1 MEENENLN
9 DNMDKNQK
17 TEKGKGKAVAFIILA
32 VVLIV
37 TIAAAVIYDMMDKS
51 IPKAYIQIVSNTD
64 DMQNMINTIY
74 EGVEEELPPTLNTQ
88 VVDISN
94 VDILKSYTGLSS
106 NENIDAVVVSEPMIG
121 SQAYSL
127 VLVKV
132 KDGQDANA
140 IAKEMS
146 ENIDTRKWICVEAE
160 KLYATSQDNLAVL
173 IMASN
178 EWATPVSNRIKEIL
192 TYHGEEYTRESISAP
207 EDQYIM
213 DGGVIPE

>member
-1 MEENENLN
+1 MEENIIE
-9 DNMDKNQK
+9 KNK
-17 TEKGKGKAVAFIILA
+17 KKNRKGAIAFIILSIVLVIAIIVGA
-32 VVLIV
+32 VY
-37 TIAAAVIYDMMDKS
+37 AIYRNQ
-51 IPKAYIQIVSNTD
+51 PKTYTQIVSSTD

-74 EGVEEELPPTLNTQ
+74 EGVEAELPPTLNTQ

>member
-1 MEENENLN
+1 MEENIIEENKK
-9 DNMDKNQK
+9 KNRKGAIAFVILSIVLVIAIIVGAVYAIYRNQPK
-17 TEKGKGKAVAFIILA
+17 TY
-32 VVLIV
+32 
-37 TIAAAVIYDMMDKS
+37 T
-51 IPKAYIQIVSNTD
+51 QIVSSTD

-74 EGVEEELPPTLNTQ
+74 EGVEAELPPTLNTQ

-94 VDILKSYTGLSS
+94 LDILKSYTGLSS

-127 VLVKV
+127 ILVKV
-132 KDGQDANA
+132 KDAQDANA

-173 IMASN
+173 IMASD
-178 EWATPVSNRIKEIL
+178 EWATPVYNNLKEML
-192 TYHGEEYTRESISAP
+192 PSHSEEYTKESASAS
-207 EDQYIM
+207 EDQSITE
-213 DGGVIPE
+213 GGVIPE

>member
-1 MEENENLN
+1 MEENIIEENKK
-9 DNMDKNQK
+9 KNRKGAIAFVILSIVLVIAIIVGAVYAIYRNQPK
-17 TEKGKGKAVAFIILA
+17 TY
-32 VVLIV
+32 
-37 TIAAAVIYDMMDKS
+37 T
-51 IPKAYIQIVSNTD
+51 QIVSSTD

-74 EGVEEELPPTLNTQ
+74 EGVEAELPPTLNTQ

-173 IMASN
+173 IMASD
-178 EWATPVSNRIKEIL
+178 EWATPVYNKLKEML
-192 TYHGEEYTRESISAP
+192 PSHSEEYTKESASAS
-207 EDQYIM
+207 EDQSVIE
-213 DGGVIPE
+213 GGVIPE

>member
-1 MEENENLN
+1 MEENIIE
-9 DNMDKNQK
+9 KNK
-17 TEKGKGKAVAFIILA
+17 KKNRKGAIAFIILSIVLVIAIIVGA
-32 VVLIV
+32 VY
-37 TIAAAVIYDMMDKS
+37 AIYHNQ
-51 IPKAYIQIVSNTD
+51 PKTYTQIVSSTD

-74 EGVEEELPPTLNTQ
+74 EGVEAELPPTLNTQ

-207 EDQYIM
+207 EDQYIL

>member
-1 MEENENLN
+1 MEENIIEENKK
-9 DNMDKNQK
+9 KNRKGAIAFVILSIVLVIAIIVGAVYAIYRNQPK
-17 TEKGKGKAVAFIILA
+17 TY
-32 VVLIV
+32 
-37 TIAAAVIYDMMDKS
+37 T
-51 IPKAYIQIVSNTD
+51 QIVSSTD

-74 EGVEEELPPTLNTQ
+74 EGVEAELPPTLNTQ

-94 VDILKSYTGLSS
+94 LDILKSYTGLSS

-173 IMASN
+173 IMASD
-178 EWATPVSNRIKEIL
+178 EWATPVYNKLKEML
-192 TYHGEEYTRESISAP
+192 PSHSEEYTKESASAS
-207 EDQYIM
+207 EDQSVIE
-213 DGGVIPE
+213 GGVIPEQD

>member
-1 MEENENLN
+1 MEENIIE
-9 DNMDKNQK
+9 KNK
-17 TEKGKGKAVAFIILA
+17 KKNRKGAIAFIILSIVLVIAIIVGA
-32 VVLIV
+32 VY
-37 TIAAAVIYDMMDKS
+37 AIYHNQ
-51 IPKAYIQIVSNTD
+51 PKTYTQIVSSTD

-74 EGVEEELPPTLNTQ
+74 EGVEAELPPTLNTQ

-173 IMASN
+173 IMASD
-178 EWATPVSNRIKEIL
+178 EWATPVYNKLKEML
-192 TYHGEEYTRESISAP
+192 PSHSEEYTKESASAS
-207 EDQYIM
+207 EDQSITE
-213 DGGVIPE
+213 GGVIPE

>member
-1 MEENENLN
+1 MEENIIEENKK
-9 DNMDKNQK
+9 KNRKGAIAFVILSIVLVIAIIVGAVYAIYHNQPK
-17 TEKGKGKAVAFIILA
+17 TY
-32 VVLIV
+32 
-37 TIAAAVIYDMMDKS
+37 T
-51 IPKAYIQIVSNTD
+51 QIVSSTD

-74 EGVEEELPPTLNTQ
+74 EGVEAELPPTLNTQ

-94 VDILKSYTGLSS
+94 LDILKSYTGLSS

-127 VLVKV
+127 ILVKV

-173 IMASN
+173 IMASD
-178 EWATPVSNRIKEIL
+178 EWATPVYNKLKEML
-192 TYHGEEYTRESISAP
+192 PSHSEEYTKESASAS
-207 EDQYIM
+207 EDQSVIE
-213 DGGVIPE
+213 GGVIPE

>member
-1 MEENENLN
+1 MEENIIEENKR
-9 DNMDKNQK
+9 KNR
-17 TEKGKGKAVAFIILA
+17 KGAIAFIILSIVLVIAIIVGA
-32 VVLIV
+32 VY
-37 TIAAAVIYDMMDKS
+37 AIYRNQ
-51 IPKAYIQIVSNTD
+51 PKTYTQIVSSTD

-74 EGVEEELPPTLNTQ
+74 EGVEAELPPTLNTQ

-173 IMASN
+173 IMASD
-178 EWATPVSNRIKEIL
+178 EWATPVYNKLKEML
-192 TYHGEEYTRESISAP
+192 PSHSEEYTKESASAS
-207 EDQYIM
+207 EDQSVIE
-213 DGGVIPE
+213 GGVIPE

>member
-1 MEENENLN
+1 MEENIIEENKK
-9 DNMDKNQK
+9 KNR
-17 TEKGKGKAVAFIILA
+17 KGAIAFIILSIVLVIAIIVGA
-32 VVLIV
+32 VY
-37 TIAAAVIYDMMDKS
+37 AIYRNQ
-51 IPKAYIQIVSNTD
+51 PKTYTQIVSSTD

-74 EGVEEELPPTLNTQ
+74 EGVEAELPPTLNTQ

-127 VLVKV
+127 ILVKV

-173 IMASN
+173 IMASD
-178 EWATPVSNRIKEIL
+178 EWATPVYNKLKEML
-192 TYHGEEYTRESISAP
+192 PSHSEEYTKESASAS
-207 EDQYIM
+207 EDQSITE
-213 DGGVIPE
+213 GGVIPE

>member
-1 MEENENLN
+1 MEENIIEENKK
-9 DNMDKNQK
+9 KNRKGAIAFVILSIVLVIAIIVGAVYAIYRNQPK
-17 TEKGKGKAVAFIILA
+17 TY
-32 VVLIV
+32 
-37 TIAAAVIYDMMDKS
+37 T
-51 IPKAYIQIVSNTD
+51 QIVSSTD

-74 EGVEEELPPTLNTQ
+74 EGVEAELPPTLNTQ

-94 VDILKSYTGLSS
+94 LDILKSYTGLSS

-173 IMASN
+173 IMASD
-178 EWATPVSNRIKEIL
+178 EWATPVYKKLKEML
-192 TYHGEEYTRESISAP
+192 PSHSEEYTKESASAS
-207 EDQYIM
+207 EDQSVIE
-213 DGGVIPE
+213 GGVIPE

>member
-1 MEENENLN
+1 MEENIIEENKK
-9 DNMDKNQK
+9 KNR
-17 TEKGKGKAVAFIILA
+17 KGAIAFIILSIVLVIAIIVGA
-32 VVLIV
+32 VY
-37 TIAAAVIYDMMDKS
+37 AIYRNQ
-51 IPKAYIQIVSNTD
+51 PKTYTQIVSSTD

-74 EGVEEELPPTLNTQ
+74 EGVEAELPPTLNTQ

-132 KDGQDANA
+132 KDGQDAND

-173 IMASN
+173 IMASD

>member
-1 MEENENLN
+1 MEENIIE
-9 DNMDKNQK
+9 KNK
-17 TEKGKGKAVAFIILA
+17 KKNRKGAIAFIILSIVLVIAIIVGA
-32 VVLIV
+32 VY
-37 TIAAAVIYDMMDKS
+37 AIYHNQ
-51 IPKAYIQIVSNTD
+51 PKTYTQIVSSTD

-74 EGVEEELPPTLNTQ
+74 EGVEAELPPTLNTQ

-173 IMASN
+173 IMASD
-178 EWATPVSNRIKEIL
+178 EWATPVYNKLKEML
-192 TYHGEEYTRESISAP
+192 PSHSEEYTKESASAS
-207 EDQYIM
+207 EDQS
-213 DGGVIPE
+213 VIEGEHAI

>member
-1 MEENENLN
+1 MEENIIEENKK
-9 DNMDKNQK
+9 KNR
-17 TEKGKGKAVAFIILA
+17 KGAIAFIILSIVLVIAIIVGA
-32 VVLIV
+32 VY
-37 TIAAAVIYDMMDKS
+37 AIYRNQ
-51 IPKAYIQIVSNTD
+51 PKTYTQIVSSTD

-74 EGVEEELPPTLNTQ
+74 EGVEAELPPTLNTQ

-132 KDGQDANA
+132 KDGQDAND

>member
-1 MEENENLN
+1 MEENIIEENKK
-9 DNMDKNQK
+9 KNRKGAIAFVILSIVLVIAIIVGAVYAIYRNQPK
-17 TEKGKGKAVAFIILA
+17 TY
-32 VVLIV
+32 
-37 TIAAAVIYDMMDKS
+37 T
-51 IPKAYIQIVSNTD
+51 QIVSSTD

-74 EGVEEELPPTLNTQ
+74 EGVEAELPPTLNTQ

-94 VDILKSYTGLSS
+94 LDILKSYTGLSS

-127 VLVKV
+127 ILVKV

-173 IMASN
+173 IMASD
-178 EWATPVSNRIKEIL
+178 EWATPVYNKLKEML
-192 TYHGEEYTRESISAP
+192 PSHSEEYTKESASAS
-207 EDQYIM
+207 EDQSITE
-213 DGGVIPE
+213 GGVIPE

>member
-1 MEENENLN
+1 MEENIIE
-9 DNMDKNQK
+9 KNK
-17 TEKGKGKAVAFIILA
+17 KKNRKGAIAFIILSIVLVIAIIVGA
-32 VVLIV
+32 VY
-37 TIAAAVIYDMMDKS
+37 AIYRNQ
-51 IPKAYIQIVSNTD
+51 PKTYTQIVSSTD

-74 EGVEEELPPTLNTQ
+74 EGVEAELPPTLNTQ

-173 IMASN
+173 IMASD
-178 EWATPVSNRIKEIL
+178 EWATPVYNKLKEML
-192 TYHGEEYTRESISAP
+192 PSHSEEYTKESASAS
-207 EDQYIM
+207 EDQSITE
-213 DGGVIPE
+213 GGVIPE

>member
-1 MEENENLN
+1 MEENIIEENKK
-9 DNMDKNQK
+9 KNR
-17 TEKGKGKAVAFIILA
+17 KGAIAFIILSIVLVIAIIVGA
-32 VVLIV
+32 VY
-37 TIAAAVIYDMMDKS
+37 AIYHNQ
-51 IPKAYIQIVSNTD
+51 PKTYTQIVSSTD

-74 EGVEEELPPTLNTQ
+74 EGVEAELPPTLNTQ

-127 VLVKV
+127 ILVKV

-173 IMASN
+173 IMASD
-178 EWATPVSNRIKEIL
+178 EWATPVYNKLKEML
-192 TYHGEEYTRESISAP
+192 PSHSEEYTKESASAS
-207 EDQYIM
+207 EDQSITE
-213 DGGVIPE
+213 GEVIPE

>member
-1 MEENENLN
+1 MEENIIEENKK
-9 DNMDKNQK
+9 KNRKGAIAFVILSIVLVIAIIVGAVYAIYHNQPK
-17 TEKGKGKAVAFIILA
+17 TY
-32 VVLIV
+32 
-37 TIAAAVIYDMMDKS
+37 T
-51 IPKAYIQIVSNTD
+51 QIVSSTD

-74 EGVEEELPPTLNTQ
+74 EGVEAELPPTLNTQ

-173 IMASN
+173 IMASD
-178 EWATPVSNRIKEIL
+178 EWATPVYNKLKEML
-192 TYHGEEYTRESISAP
+192 PSHSEEYTKESASAS
-207 EDQYIM
+207 EDQSVIE
-213 DGGVIPE
+213 GGVIPE

>member
-1 MEENENLN
+1 MEENKK
-9 DNMDKNQK
+9 KNRKGAIAFVILSIVLVIAIIVGAVYAIYRNQPK
-17 TEKGKGKAVAFIILA
+17 TY
-32 VVLIV
+32 
-37 TIAAAVIYDMMDKS
+37 T
-51 IPKAYIQIVSNTD
+51 QIVSSTD

-74 EGVEEELPPTLNTQ
+74 EGVEAELPPTLNTQ

-127 VLVKV
+127 ILVKV

>member
-1 MEENENLN
+1 MEENIIEENKK
-9 DNMDKNQK
+9 KNRKGAIAFVILSIVLVIAIIVGAVYAIYRNQPK
-17 TEKGKGKAVAFIILA
+17 TY
-32 VVLIV
+32 
-37 TIAAAVIYDMMDKS
+37 T
-51 IPKAYIQIVSNTD
+51 QIVSSTD

-74 EGVEEELPPTLNTQ
+74 EGVEAELPPTLNTQ
-88 VVDISN
+88 VIDISN

-173 IMASN
+173 IMASD
-178 EWATPVSNRIKEIL
+178 EWATPVYNKLKEML
-192 TYHGEEYTRESISAP
+192 PSHSEEYTKESASAS
-207 EDQYIM
+207 EDQSITE
-213 DGGVIPE
+213 GGVIPE

>member
-1 MEENENLN
+1 MEENIIE
-9 DNMDKNQK
+9 KNKKKNRKGAIAFVILSIVLVIAIIVGAVYAIYRNQPK
-17 TEKGKGKAVAFIILA
+17 TY
-32 VVLIV
+32 
-37 TIAAAVIYDMMDKS
+37 T
-51 IPKAYIQIVSNTD
+51 QIVSSTD

-74 EGVEEELPPTLNTQ
+74 EGVEAELPPTLNTQ

-94 VDILKSYTGLSS
+94 LDILKSYTGLSS

-127 VLVKV
+127 ILVKV

-173 IMASN
+173 IMASD
-178 EWATPVSNRIKEIL
+178 EWATPVYNKLKEML
-192 TYHGEEYTRESISAP
+192 PSHSEEYTKESASAS
-207 EDQYIM
+207 EDQSITE
-213 DGGVIPE
+213 GGVIPE

>member
-1 MEENENLN
+1 
-9 DNMDKNQK
+9 
-17 TEKGKGKAVAFIILA
+17 
-32 VVLIV
+32 
-37 TIAAAVIYDMMDKS
+37 
-51 IPKAYIQIVSNTD
+51 
-64 DMQNMINTIY
+64 MQNMINTIY
-74 EGVEEELPPTLNTQ
+74 EGVEAELPPTLNTQ

-94 VDILKSYTGLSS
+94 LDILKSYTGLSS

-146 ENIDTRKWICVEAE
+146 ENIDTREWICVEAE

-173 IMASN
+173 IMASD
-178 EWATPVSNRIKEIL
+178 EWATPVYNKLKEML
-192 TYHGEEYTRESISAP
+192 PSHSEEYTKESASAS
-207 EDQYIM
+207 EDQSITE
-213 DGGVIPE
+213 GGVIPE

>member
-1 MEENENLN
+1 MEENIIE
-9 DNMDKNQK
+9 KNK
-17 TEKGKGKAVAFIILA
+17 KKNRKGAIAFIILSIVLVIAIIVGA
-32 VVLIV
+32 VY
-37 TIAAAVIYDMMDKS
+37 AIYHNQ
-51 IPKAYIQIVSNTD
+51 PKTYTQIVSSTD

-74 EGVEEELPPTLNTQ
+74 EGVEAELPPTLNTQ

-173 IMASN
+173 IMASD
-178 EWATPVSNRIKEIL
+178 EWATPVYNKLKEML
-192 TYHGEEYTRESISAP
+192 PSHSEEYTKESASAS
-207 EDQYIM
+207 EDQSVIE
-213 DGGVIPE
+213 GGVIPE

>member
-1 MEENENLN
+1 MEENIIEENKK
-9 DNMDKNQK
+9 KNRKGAIAFVILSIVLVIAIIVGAVYAIYHNQPK
-17 TEKGKGKAVAFIILA
+17 TY
-32 VVLIV
+32 
-37 TIAAAVIYDMMDKS
+37 T
-51 IPKAYIQIVSNTD
+51 QIVSSTD

-74 EGVEEELPPTLNTQ
+74 EGVEAELPPTLNTQ

-173 IMASN
+173 IMASD
-178 EWATPVSNRIKEIL
+178 EWATPVYNKLKEML
-192 TYHGEEYTRESISAP
+192 PSHSEEYTKESASAS
-207 EDQYIM
+207 EDQSITE
-213 DGGVIPE
+213 GGVIPE